1 MAFGYQDNS
10 TLQKAKKA
18 VKRAP
23 KETLKA
29 KRIVTGPKKG
39 KPLSPFAAYG
49 GVDKGSASGLQKNT
63 IEGSPRYGQSYRT
76 VFTEKGAVHEYK
88 DGTRV
93 LVKGKKDRP
102 RSINV

>member
-1 MAFGYQDNS
+1 MAFGYQSNS
-10 TLQKAKKA
+10 TYQKAKRA
-18 VKRAP
+18 VKRTP

-39 KPLSPFAAYG
+39 KSLAPSAAYG

-63 IEGSPRYGQSYRT
+63 VKGSPRHGQMYRT
-76 VFTEKGAVHEYK
+76 MMTSKGAVHEYK

-102 RSINV
+102 RSTNV

>member
-1 MAFGYQDNS
+1 MAFGYQSNP
-10 TLQKAKKA
+10 TYQKAKRA
-18 VKRAP
+18 VKRTP

-49 GVDKGSASGLQKNT
+49 GVDKGSATGAQKNT
-63 IEGSPRYGQSYRT
+63 IKGSPRFGQSYKT
-76 VFTEKGAVHEYK
+76 VMTPKGAVHEYE